1 MRLLLLTLWG
11 VLSNCMPT
19 SAPQDFL
26 PKPVTQ
32 ASVSQMIVRQA
43 VANGVPPAL
52 AFWLAM
58 SESGLN
64 PTAARHEENGSYSLG
79 YFQLNDRYFR
89 NAAWMTPEE
98 NIAAG
103 LTYFGKLYRQCHQRP
118 ACAVRAYRSGKVRQ

>member
-1 MRLLLLTLWG
+1 MRLIILTLCG
-11 VLSNCMPT
+11 VVST

-26 PKPVTQ
+26 PKPVTLP
-32 ASVSQMIVRQA
+32 SVSEMIVRQA

-52 AFWLAM
+52 GFWLAM

-64 PTAARHEENGSYSLG
+64 PTAARHELNGTWSLG
-79 YFQLNDRYFR
+79 IFQANTASFK

-103 LTYFGKLYRQCHQRP
+103 LSYFGKLYRECHKRP
-118 ACAVRAYRSGKVRQ
+118 ACAVRAYRRGHVE

>member
-1 MRLLLLTLWG
+1 MRLLLLTAW
-11 VLSNCMPT
+11 SFFSYRMPT

-43 VANGVPPAL
+43 VANGVPPRL

-64 PTAARHEENGSYSLG
+64 PTAVRKEANGTFSLSLL
-79 YFQLNDRYFR
+79 QLNTASFPQ
-89 NAAWMTPEE
+89 AAWMTPEE
-98 NIAAG
+98 NVAAG
-103 LTYFGKLYRQCHQRP
+103 LAYFAKLYRQCHQRP
-118 ACAVRAYRSGKVRQ
+118 ACAIRAYRSGKIR